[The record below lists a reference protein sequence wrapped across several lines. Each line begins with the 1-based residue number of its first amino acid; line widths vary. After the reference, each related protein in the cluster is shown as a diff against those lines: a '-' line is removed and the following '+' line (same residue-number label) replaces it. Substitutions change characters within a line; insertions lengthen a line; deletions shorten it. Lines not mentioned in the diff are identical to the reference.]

1 MSGPAPELAS
11 ARDSL
16 LTALIQQSDVPAL
29 VFDRDF
35 RVRAANPAFCA
46 LIGCTAAEVIGRN
59 FLGTLQSPSVEA
71 VRRLRALDPGR
82 HDQAQVW
89 HVIGTGEPP
98 VAVEY
103 SFVAL
108 QGPERLLGG
117 FARLRSGDQMLI
129 EQLAHLYDELDKR
142 HRELKRLHRRIERLA
157 DTDELTNLPNRRAFE
172 AGFEREWLRHRRNQ
186 KPLSLVL
193 FDVDRF
199 KSINDRYGHVRGD
212 FVLESVGRVLRAG
225 VRATDLPARYGG
237 EEFAVVLPETDTPAA
252 IRTAERMREAI
263 GELRFPE
270 AGSEF
275 QITVS
280 AGVATSG
287 GDFRPSDRLVL
298 FVAADTALRTAKERG
313 RDRVEV
319 HRP

>member
-1 MSGPAPELAS
+1 MSEPASELA
-11 ARDSL
+11 AREPL
-16 LTALIQQSDVPAL
+16 LAALILQSDVPAL

-71 VRRLRALDPGR
+71 VRRLRALDAGR
-82 HDQAQVW
+82 HEQAQVW
-89 HVIGTGEPP
+89 HVMGTGEPP

-237 EEFAVVLPETDTPAA
+237 EEFAVVLPETETPSA
-252 IRTAERMREAI
+252 IRTAERLREAI
-263 GELRFPE
+263 AELRFPE
-270 AGSEF
+270 VGSEF
-275 QITVS
+275 QITAS

-319 HRP
+319 HRA

>member
-1 MSGPAPELAS
+1 MSEPAREVAPAADALLS
-11 ARDSL
+11 ALVRE
-16 LTALIQQSDVPAL
+16 SDVPAL

-35 RVRAANPAFCA
+35 KVRSANAAFCA
-46 LIGCTAAEVIGRN
+46 LIGCSSAEVLGRN
-59 FLGTLQSPSVEA
+59 FLGTLQTPSVEA
-71 VRRLRALDPGR
+71 VRRLRGLEPGR

-89 HVIGTGEPP
+89 HVLNAGDAPI
-98 VAVEY
+98 AVEY

-157 DTDELTNLPNRRAFE
+157 DTDELTNLPNRRAFD

-193 FDVDRF
+193 LDVDRF

-212 FVLESVGRVLRAG
+212 FVLEAVGQVLRAG

-252 IRTAERMREAI
+252 VRTAERLREAI
-263 GELRFPE
+263 SSQRFPQLE
-270 AGSEF
+270 AEF
-275 QITVS
+275 RVTVS

-298 FVAADTALRTAKERG
+298 FVAADTALRSAKERG
-313 RDRVEV
+313 RDRVET